1 LFGFP
6 IGCKLTADFYS
17 SNYISRE
24 KASALCCFTNNLSP
38 VFVITAIQEILQ
50 LPLSPVYVFLIYGIP
65 FLYGMSVLLLYH
77 RTPSSTQKETAS
89 RFHMDMQIIDAGIIH
104 GFETLIKICGYII
117 LFSIFCKML
126 QTLPFPAHWFSLAA
140 TGFLEVTNGVA
151 LLSTSAC
158 TKQIKS
164 LLAVLFLSWGGLS
177 GIFQVSSILHQ
188 TGLSLRNYVL
198 QKIILLLLTVGCCI
212 PLLFLGILI

>member
-1 LFGFP
+1 
-6 IGCKLTADFYS
+6 
-17 SNYISRE
+17 
-24 KASALCCFTNNLSP
+24 
-38 VFVITAIQEILQ
+38 
-50 LPLSPVYVFLIYGIP
+50 
-65 FLYGMSVLLLYH
+65 MLLLYH

-117 LFSIFCKML
+117 LFSIFCEML

-158 TKQIKS
+158 TRQIKPDRP
-164 LLAVLFLSWGGLS
+164 LAPELC
-177 GIFQVSSILHQ
+177 I
-188 TGLSLRNYVL
+188 TENNP
-198 QKIILLLLTVGCCI
+198 LTVNRWMLYSFTLPGH
-212 PLLFLGILI
+212 PHLKLKYW

>member
-1 LFGFP
+1 
-6 IGCKLTADFYS
+6 
-17 SNYISRE
+17 
-24 KASALCCFTNNLSP
+24 
-38 VFVITAIQEILQ
+38 
-50 LPLSPVYVFLIYGIP
+50 
-65 FLYGMSVLLLYH
+65 
-77 RTPSSTQKETAS
+77 
-89 RFHMDMQIIDAGIIH
+89 MDMQIIDAGIIH

-117 LFSIFCKML
+117 LFSIFCEML

-158 TKQIKS
+158 TRQIKS

-188 TGLSLRNYVL
+188 TGLAPELCITENNP
-198 QKIILLLLTVGCCI
+198 LTVNRWMLYSFTLPGH
-212 PLLFLGILI
+212 PHLKLKYW

>member
-1 LFGFP
+1 MLLYKQLKSRICHNRHSGNF
-6 IGCKLTADFYS
+6 AAS
-17 SNYISRE
+17 VISCIRF
-24 KASALCCFTNNLSP
+24 SDLWHS
-38 VFVITAIQEILQ
+38 VFVWNEYAVIISQN
-50 LPLSPVYVFLIYGIP
+50 P
-65 FLYGMSVLLLYH
+65 FFY
-77 RTPSSTQKETAS
+77 TKETAS

-117 LFSIFCKML
+117 LFSIFCEML

-158 TKQIKS
+158 TRQIKS

-188 TGLSLRNYVL
+188 TGLSLELCITENNP
-198 QKIILLLLTVGCCI
+198 LTVNRWMLYSFTLPGH
-212 PLLFLGILI
+212 PHLKLKYW